1 MADEVRPS
9 SIVSRLVAVVFLQ
22 WLGATSVLPLL
33 PLYLRQKGAT
43 PSTTGVVMAAYFIG
57 GLVFQFVAGR
67 LSDRYGRRPVLV
79 AGLAFY
85 ALACLGFLLP
95 LSPLAYGAMRFMQGG
110 AAGAAEV
117 ATLATVALVVPAEGR
132 GRASSRIYAAQLGGA
147 AFGPLLGAFVGIRE
161 MTFVFL
167 FAASAASIAA
177 IPVLRSNLGPRTVRN
192 EPLPPV
198 TIDTRLVGAVCVA
211 AALGLVIGAYES
223 CWTLLMH
230 FKHASSFQ
238 LGLSWTLF
246 ALPYVVCFRIGGW
259 FADHTDRRSFA
270 TFGVLNACAFCAIYP
285 LLGTVDALLAFS
297 CFEAVGSSLALPS
310 AQSILTEGSDPREI
324 GRRQGVFT
332 TAQTAAMAVSA
343 MVSGTL
349 FEVGPAVPFLTM
361 ALVST
366 ALVCAVPFIWRR
378 VPGRV
383 ERHVAGAA
391 PPL

>member
-1 MADEVRPS
+1 MKAATAVRNASSSSGVQPAWWKMPSSSWCGIARVAAIRRASVVFPDPLVPRMMTRRASLGSCTSVPGATWRWYRPTIRAMADEVRPS

-117 ATLATVALVVPAEGR
+117 ATLATVALVVPADGR

-259 FADHTDRRSFA
+259 FADHTDRRAFA

-310 AQSILTEGSDPREI
+310 AQ
-324 GRRQGVFT
+324 
-332 TAQTAAMAVSA
+332 
-343 MVSGTL
+343 
-349 FEVGPAVPFLTM
+349 
-361 ALVST
+361 
-366 ALVCAVPFIWRR
+366 
-378 VPGRV
+378 
-383 ERHVAGAA
+383 
-391 PPL
+391 